1 MFRECSEAVSAA
13 DFTALWLTLNS
24 VKAALW
30 TSRNLLVGKRVT
42 VPLLA
47 LRWLGTSAQQEAP
60 RIANRRGLGPHA
72 GGSQPPRSLIP
83 ADAPPQS
90 DEARER
96 DGAAGVG

>member
-47 LRWLGTSAQQEAP
+47 LRRLLTSAQQEAP
-60 RIANRRGLGPHA
+60 RI
-72 GGSQPPRSLIP
+72 QPFMDVLHT
-83 ADAPPQS
+83 
-90 DEARER
+90 
-96 DGAAGVG
+96 